1 MDTRL
6 PFNVFSVRFAFLSS
20 PCILVLGF
28 FLSGFWAGK
37 SVEVTCRTHVLVN
50 MSHIAKADGIRY
62 QVFSFT
68 SFQQGGSLEVYF
80 AACFRYVALAI
91 IQANL

>member
-50 MSHIAKADGIRY
+50 MSHIAKADGIRFFHLPLSNRVGPLKCIL
-62 QVFSFT
+62 Q
-68 SFQQGGSLEVYF
+68 
-80 AACFRYVALAI
+80 LASDT
-91 IQANL
+91 LL